1 MEPTPRAGNTIP
13 GKKCKKMLDQ
23 GLTTQWER
31 NIEWNE
37 KKTANRPSK
46 WGEIKNNVPKQCKR
60 DKWSGSLEINI

>member
-37 KKTANRPSK
+37 KKQPTDQAS
-46 WGEIKNNVPKQCKR
+46 GER
-60 DKWSGSLEINI
+60 